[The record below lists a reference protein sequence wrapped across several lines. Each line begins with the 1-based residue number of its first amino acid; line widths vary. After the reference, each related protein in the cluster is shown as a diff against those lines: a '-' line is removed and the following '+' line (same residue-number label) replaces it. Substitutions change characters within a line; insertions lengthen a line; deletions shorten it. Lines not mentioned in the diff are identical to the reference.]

1 MGCERRVVYDI
12 INVING
18 EVTLKQ
24 ALIKDKQCDNC
35 GSRELLS
42 VDHLIPT
49 KQGGENSGDNLVW
62 ACRSCNSSKGA
73 IDALEW
79 QAEKNQFPP
88 ILQAYVAHTADGA
101 SLSAQLVT
109 EASGRANFQD
119 RGDCASPQEPQKLV
133 DDMGLR

>member
-88 ILQAYVAHTADGA
+88 ILQAYVALTSTGA
-101 SLSAQLVT
+101 SLFRPTCYRGFRSRQF
-109 EASGRANFQD
+109 SGSR
-119 RGDCASPQEPQKLV
+119 
-133 DDMGLR
+133 